1 MSSHKNIVSLH
12 IEPQITM
19 KPLQKKKSP
28 KNTAKH
34 FPTSYF
40 SHTDS
45 MAVGEYQWAKI
56 QVEKHLLVRI
66 PQNPAKQIKNKIINL
81 SPG

>member
-1 MSSHKNIVSLH
+1 
-12 IEPQITM
+12 
-19 KPLQKKKSP
+19 
-28 KNTAKH
+28 
-34 FPTSYF
+34 
-40 SHTDS
+40 